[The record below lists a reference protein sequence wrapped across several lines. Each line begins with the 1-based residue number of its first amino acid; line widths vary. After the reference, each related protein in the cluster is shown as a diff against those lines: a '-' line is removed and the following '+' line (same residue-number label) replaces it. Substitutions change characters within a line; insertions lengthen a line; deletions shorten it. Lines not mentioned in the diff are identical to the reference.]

1 MRTLLSVLGSLI
13 AVAGTVP
20 YIIETIRGNTKPR
33 VVTWLTW
40 ALLTGIAGAASLSAG
55 QLGAAVFALLGTVAT
70 SSVVVAGLRYGDR
83 SFTRLDLACL
93 AGVLLGLVLWLSL
106 DNPIFAIWTAIL
118 IDFVGLVPTLV
129 HAWKQPMAETASA
142 FVCVGV
148 GGLITSAAIA
158 SGGSFS
164 VAALGYPLYA
174 AVSMATVASII
185 VIRRKSV
192 QPEVGDTVAKPRD
205 ELSRRLAA
213 TRPVGDL
220 RRIGI
225 TRPNLR
231 RLPPMTS
238 RLVPASTERDTDNQ
252 RVGSRRR
259 AKRYTGR
266 VRRPRRVRLR
276 RATVRGRPAVARPMA
291 PLAPGGQ
298 GIEKTPFLV
307 IGETGAVRTWSRSGQ
322 LPGQR
327 VGESMRKRAGME
339 AGGDCTVGVTRVHAV
354 PVRIIQ
360 PQRQ

>member
-33 VVTWLTW
+33 IVTWLTW
-40 ALLTGIAGAASLSAG
+40 ALLTGVAGAASLSAG
-55 QLGAAVFALLGTVAT
+55 QLGAAIFALLGTVAT
-70 SSVVVAGLRYGDR
+70 SSVVLAGLHYGDR

-93 AGVLLGLVLWLSL
+93 AGVLVGLLLWLSL
-106 DNPIFAIWTAIL
+106 DNPIFAIWAAIL

-174 AVSMATVASII
+174 AVSMATVACII

-192 QPEVGDTVAKPRD
+192 QPEIGDTVAEPRD

-238 RLVPASTERDTDNQ
+238 RLVPAPTERQTAN
-252 RVGSRRR
+252 RRSDGGPR
-259 AKRYTGR
+259 AKFYTGR
-266 VRRPRRVRLR
+266 VRDPRRVTQR
-276 RATVRGRPAVARPMA
+276 RAAVRGRR
-291 PLAPGGQ
+291 
-298 GIEKTPFLV
+298 
-307 IGETGAVRTWSRSGQ
+307 R
-322 LPGQR
+322 
-327 VGESMRKRAGME
+327 
-339 AGGDCTVGVTRVHAV
+339 
-354 PVRIIQ
+354 
-360 PQRQ
+360 

>member
-192 QPEVGDTVAKPRD
+192 QPEVGESIAEPRD
-205 ELSRRLAA
+205 ELSRQPAA
-213 TRPVGDL
+213 ARPVGDL
-220 RRIGI
+220 RRIG
-225 TRPNLR
+225 NHAAE
-231 RLPPMTS
+231 PPS
-238 RLVPASTERDTDNQ
+238 APAYDVSPRAGVD
-252 RVGSRRR
+252 RRR
-259 AKRYTGR
+259 DR
-266 VRRPRRVRLR
+266 
-276 RATVRGRPAVARPMA
+276 
-291 PLAPGGQ
+291 
-298 GIEKTPFLV
+298 
-307 IGETGAVRTWSRSGQ
+307 
-322 LPGQR
+322 
-327 VGESMRKRAGME
+327 
-339 AGGDCTVGVTRVHAV
+339 
-354 PVRIIQ
+354 
-360 PQRQ
+360 

>member
-33 VVTWLTW
+33 IVTWLTW
-40 ALLTGIAGAASLSAG
+40 ALLTGVAGAASLSAG

-70 SSVVVAGLRYGDR
+70 SSVVLAGLRYGDR

-93 AGVLLGLVLWLSL
+93 AGVLLGLLLWVSL
-106 DNPIFAIWTAIL
+106 NNPSFAIWAAIL

-164 VAALGYPLYA
+164 VAGLGYPLYA

-192 QPEVGDTVAKPRD
+192 QPEVRHTVAERRE
-205 ELSRRLAA
+205 ELSRRLTA

-231 RLPPMTS
+231 RLPPMMS
-238 RLVPASTERDTDNQ
+238 RLVPAPTETEAGNR
-252 RVGSRRR
+252 RSGGGRR
-259 AKRYTGR
+259 AKVYTGR
-266 VRRPRRVRLR
+266 VRRPRRVER
-276 RATVRGRPAVARPMA
+276 RPAAGRGRPAVARPTA
-291 PLAPGGQ
+291 PLPAGGPGV
-298 GIEKTPFLV
+298 EEAPFLV
-307 IGETGAVRTWSRSGQ
+307 VGETGAVRTWSRSRQ

-327 VGESMRKRAGME
+327 VGESVRKRAGTQ
-339 AGGDCTVGVTRVHAV
+339 AGGACVIGVTGVHAV
-354 PVRIIQ
+354 PVGIIQ

>member
-276 RATVRGRPAVARPMA
+276 RADVRGRPAVARPMA

-354 PVRIIQ
+354 PVGIIQ

>member
-33 VVTWLTW
+33 IVTWLTW
-40 ALLTGIAGAASLSAG
+40 ALLTGIAGAASMSAG

-192 QPEVGDTVAKPRD
+192 PEVGDTVAKPRD
-205 ELSRRLAA
+205 ERSRRLAA

-238 RLVPASTERDTDNQ
+238 RLVPASTERATDNQ
-252 RVGSRRR
+252 KIGSRRR
-259 AKRYTGR
+259 AKRY
-266 VRRPRRVRLR
+266 
-276 RATVRGRPAVARPMA
+276 
-291 PLAPGGQ
+291 
-298 GIEKTPFLV
+298 
-307 IGETGAVRTWSRSGQ
+307 
-322 LPGQR
+322 
-327 VGESMRKRAGME
+327 
-339 AGGDCTVGVTRVHAV
+339 
-354 PVRIIQ
+354 
-360 PQRQ
+360 